1 MIPEFDERGNLPP
14 GIHHATWTEIV
25 TRYATST
32 HRRDLLDG
40 LLDALRSLKAAGC
53 STAYLD
59 GSFVTAKANPDDFD
73 ACWEAADVVPSRL
86 DSELK
91 EFSNDRAAQK
101 ARYGGEIF
109 PAQWHAHPDGTT
121 FLDYFQYD
129 NVTERP
135 KGVIAIGLA
144 GLP

>member
-1 MIPEFDERGNLPP
+1 MIPEFDERGSLPP

-40 LLDALRSLKAAGC
+40 LLDALCSLKAAGC
-53 STAYLD
+53 ATAYID
-59 GSFVTAKANPDDFD
+59 GSFVTAKARPDDFD
-73 ACWEAADVVPSRL
+73 ACWESAGVVPSRL
-86 DSELK
+86 DSELQD
-91 EFSNDRAAQK
+91 FSNERATQK

-109 PAQWHAHPDGTT
+109 PAQWPAHPDGTT
-121 FLDYFQYD
+121 FLEYFQYD
-129 NVTERP
+129 SVAKRS
-135 KGVIAIGLA
+135 KGIIAVDLA

>member
-1 MIPEFDERGNLPP
+1 MIPALDTNGNLPP

-53 STAYLD
+53 GIAYLD
-59 GSFVTAKANPDDFD
+59 GSFVTAKDKPKDFD
-73 ACWEAADVVPSRL
+73 ACWESGNVVPGRL
-86 DSELK
+86 DPELQDL
-91 EFSNDRAAQK
+91 SNGCAAQK
-101 ARYGGEIF
+101 VRYGGELY
-109 PAQWHAHPDGTT
+109 PAEWAASPEGTT
-121 FLDYFQYD
+121 FLEYFQRD
-129 NVTERP
+129 RRGRP
-135 KGVIAIGLA
+135 KGIIAIDLA